1 MHTLEASHVSLGY
14 AGAPVIADLS
24 LALPAGAVTALIG
37 ANGCGKS
44 TLLRGLS
51 RLLRP
56 GTGRVLLDGRDL
68 QHFSPRELA
77 RSLGL
82 LPQSPTTPG
91 GITVG
96 ELVALGRAPHQG
108 WFTRSSAQDRR
119 AIEAALE
126 ATGTTHLRERLVD
139 ELSGGQRQRVW
150 IAMALAQ
157 GTGVLLLDEPTSF
170 LDLAHSLEVLE
181 VIRRLNRSKGV
192 TVVMVLH
199 DLNLA
204 ARYAQHLVLMADG
217 AVTAAGDARS
227 VLTEPHLESAFGL
240 RARVVDDPVTAT
252 PMVIPIEP
260 AAASPTKERS

>member
-1 MHTLEASHVSLGY
+1 MHTLEARELTLGY
-14 AGAPVIADLS
+14 GGAPIVTDLS
-24 LALPAGAVTALIG
+24 LELPAGAVTALIG
-37 ANGCGKS
+37 PNGCGKS

-56 GTGRVLLDGRDL
+56 AGGQVLLGGRDL
-68 QHFSPRELA
+68 QDFSARELA
-77 RSLGL
+77 RRLGL
-82 LPQSPTTPG
+82 LPQAPITPG

-108 WFTRSSAQDRR
+108 WFSRSSTEDRR
-119 AIEAALE
+119 AVEAALE
-126 ATGTTHLRERLVD
+126 ATGTSALRERLVD

-157 GTGVLLLDEPTSF
+157 DTGVLLLDEPTTF
-170 LDLAHSLEVLE
+170 LDLAHALEVLE
-181 VIRRLNRSKGV
+181 VIRHLNREKGV

-217 AVTAAGDARS
+217 SVTSAGGAAD
-227 VLTEPHLESAFGL
+227 VLTEAHLASSFGL
-240 RARVVDDPVTAT
+240 RARVVADPVTAT
-252 PMVIPIEP
+252 PMVVPIEP
-260 AAASPTKERS
+260 TPVHTEMT